1 MDKTSSI
8 YNSLRADG
16 SLKKGILNE
25 SFLTVLRQF
34 METGFSAIEINCKPE
49 IKEEVSHYL
58 FTDFGEEWDYT
69 NKYYEADDF
78 VSTFEDEDLL
88 EEEEDPEEG
97 LDVVDFFEK
106 YSDYEYEENKNPL
119 SISMLTNGGILVEV
133 DNLSIMHGYDV
144 IMCEP
149 RDGAECLKKS
159 LERTKEKYP
168 EISYFGYIAYD
179 WSDEKGGDIEEYTLT
194 ANFNPDKEVHLK
206 SYKSLEGTCSIEQSG
221 REYTLVPKELKIT
234 MADGHKYYIKYG
246 FNNSIRAYKPLDGG
260 NDKNVQVI
268 IDELK
273 QQNVFKELI
282 NV

>member
-106 YSDYEYEENKNPL
+106 YSDYGYEGPKNPL

-179 WSDEKGGDIEEYTLT
+179 WSDEKGGDIEEYIFSTQ
-194 ANFNPDKEVHLK
+194 EVSDEEVYSFVSKRISKAIEENSESFSREVRNIIGIPLNTK
-206 SYKSLEGTCSIEQSG
+206 DFSNEWDSLEKYLSKECIDIISRLVESG
-221 REYTLVPKELKIT
+221 
-234 MADGHKYYIKYG
+234 
-246 FNNSIRAYKPLDGG
+246 
-260 NDKNVQVI
+260 DK
-268 IDELK
+268 
-273 QQNVFKELI
+273 
-282 NV
+282 